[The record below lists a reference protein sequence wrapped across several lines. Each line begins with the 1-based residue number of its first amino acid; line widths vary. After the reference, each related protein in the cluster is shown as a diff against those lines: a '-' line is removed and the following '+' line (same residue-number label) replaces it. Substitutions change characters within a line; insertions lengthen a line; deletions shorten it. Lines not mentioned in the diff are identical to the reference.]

1 MTLLRALT
9 DVDVPGAE
17 SQRPRHRPLLV
28 IQGPA
33 CQIEV
38 HLVRPGLLLLDPK
51 KSDPEPGVVARQRN
65 AIHDGER
72 LAPLGQWTG

>member
-9 DVDVPGAE
+9 DVDVPGVE
-17 SQRPRHRPLLV
+17 SQKTSPPSAAGHPGTCSSDRS
-28 IQGPA
+28 
-33 CQIEV
+33 